1 VPRFGVVVSA
11 GRSRASRL
19 LSLLRGK
26 EKCCLLRAHDE
37 IRSSSSTHTKKKRVF
52 SLSLFREHA
61 RDDFTTVKPREKDP
75 TTGVVFAVVKAP
87 PFKQHQEKE
96 EEEEFDEK
104 RRMMISFVNEK
115 KRTLTDFEKKEKGGE
130 KRHARTHTKKKNETL
145 RAFVVVVA
153 VVGYFL
159 NARRSVWSG
168 SGTCSSAASLRGRG
182 DRSKKKGRRRRRRRD
197 KEVNF

>member
-1 VPRFGVVVSA
+1 MLAGVARLVSFLFFGEKKNVCYA
-11 GRSRASRL
+11 HTTRS
-19 LSLLRGK
+19 
-26 EKCCLLRAHDE
+26 EVLRAH
-37 IRSSSSTHTKKKRVF
+37 THKKKRVL

-75 TTGVVFAVVKAP
+75 TTGVLVAVVKAP
-87 PFKQHQEKE
+87 PFKQE

-115 KRTLTDFEKKEKGGE
+115 KRTLTDFEKKKKKEEK
-130 KRHARTHTKKKNETL
+130 KDTHAHTHTQKKKKKRNVACFCCCCQSRWIFFE
-145 RAFVVVVA
+145 RAKEC
-153 VVGYFL
+153 VVGKLY
-159 NARRSVWSG
+159 N
-168 SGTCSSAASLRGRG
+168 CSSAASLRGRG